1 MVNFQEENLKKIC
14 LLRTFIGKYEVYIL
28 DEIFVGLDKESI
40 NEVYEMIKN
49 ISKNHIV
56 ICADHA
62 TNFNSDDIEIINF
75 TRKGIV

>member
-1 MVNFQEENLKKIC
+1 
-14 LLRTFIGKYEVYIL
+14 
-28 DEIFVGLDKESI
+28 
-40 NEVYEMIKN
+40 MIKN

-56 ICADHA
+56 ICADYA